1 VANDD
6 EKVLSQADVD
16 ALVALVPDAP
26 APRAAAPSP
35 PPQAA
40 PPPPV
45 SVPPV
50 TVNVKTIPAAAE
62 PVRVNTSASHGSSV
76 SSVSLGEVMTLKKSV
91 DDLTKQVNKFAN
103 TAQRLD
109 ALEERIGELAFNIER
124 NSHNQP
130 AVQEIAVIQ
139 RELRH
144 LSQQLDHRPQGLK
157 EEFFCE
163 HCESAGTMAV
173 MTKCTS
179 CGKEGWFGWWPRKK
193 TR

>member
-1 VANDD
+1 VGNDD

-26 APRAAAPSP
+26 PAPRAAAPP
-35 PPQAA
+35 PPPAA

-45 SVPPV
+45 SIPPV
-50 TVNVKTIPAAAE
+50 TVNVKTIPAAAAE
-62 PVRVNTSASHGSSV
+62 PARVNTSASHGSSV

-130 AVQEIAVIQ
+130 AGQEIAGIQ

-144 LSQQLDHRPQGLK
+144 LSQQLDQRPQGLK

-163 HCESAGTMAV
+163 HCESAGTM
-173 MTKCTS
+173 K
-179 CGKEGWFGWWPRKK
+179 GD
-193 TR
+193 